1 MTQPALFAS
10 GLSDRCR
17 ENGVGLGAPQRA
29 RHDFCICGLA
39 MSEEKPRDSK
49 TVAEVRCL
57 LTELFGTFAL
67 TFVGAG
73 AIVIQELSAGELT
86 YVARVAAPGLIVMA
100 LIYAVGNVSGA
111 HINPAVTFA
120 FALRGDFSWARVPS
134 YIIVQLLGALAA
146 GGTLYALFGSAG
158 HVGANIPHH
167 GIVQSF
173 VMEIILTTFLVTV
186 IIGTATGH
194 QVVGPN
200 AGIAVGATI
209 IMCGLFADPVSGAS
223 MNPARSIG
231 PGIVG
236 GQAEYLWL
244 YIAGPLIGAAIAVVL
259 NFAMHGKPNPREE
272 EAASGEGHK
281 SDKPSES

>member
-1 MTQPALFAS
+1 
-10 GLSDRCR
+10 
-17 ENGVGLGAPQRA
+17 
-29 RHDFCICGLA
+29 
-39 MSEEKPRDSK
+39 MSAEKSHDSK
-49 TVAEVRCL
+49 PVAEARCL

-73 AIVIQELSAGELT
+73 AIVIQRVSAGELT

-120 FALRGDFSWARVPS
+120 FALRGSFEWARVPG
-134 YIIVQLLGALAA
+134 YIIMQLLGALTAA
-146 GGTLYALFGSAG
+146 GTLYALFGTAG

-167 GIVQSF
+167 GVLQSF

-194 QVVGPN
+194 RVVGPN

-209 IMCGLFADPVSGAS
+209 IMCGLFADPVSGSS

-236 GQAEYLWL
+236 G
-244 YIAGPLIGAAIAVVL
+244 AGRIPVALHCWAIARRLMAVIL
-259 NFAMHGKPNPREE
+259 NFAIQGKPNPHEA
-272 EAASGEGHK
+272 EAAGGEGDK
-281 SDKPSES
+281 SDKPNES

>member
-1 MTQPALFAS
+1 MPTPMSAEKS
-10 GLSDRCR
+10 
-17 ENGVGLGAPQRA
+17 
-29 RHDFCICGLA
+29 HDTKPLA
-39 MSEEKPRDSK
+39 E
-49 TVAEVRCL
+49 ARCL

-86 YVARVAAPGLIVMA
+86 YVARVAALGLIVMA
-100 LIYAVGNVSGA
+100 LIYALGNVSGA

-120 FALRGDFSWARVPS
+120 FALRGSFEWARVPG
-134 YIIVQLLGALAA
+134 YIIMQLLGALTAA
-146 GGTLYALFGSAG
+146 GTLYALFGAAG
-158 HVGANIPHH
+158 HVGANIPHY
-167 GIVQSF
+167 GILQSF

-194 QVVGPN
+194 RVVGPN

-209 IMCGLFADPVSGAS
+209 IMCGLFADPVSGSS

-231 PGIVG
+231 PGILG

-244 YIAGPLIGAAIAVVL
+244 YIVGPLIGASMAVVL
-259 NFAMHGKPNPREE
+259 NFAIQGKPNPHEA
-272 EAASGEGHK
+272 EAAGGEGEKSGE
-281 SDKPSES
+281 PSES

>member
-1 MTQPALFAS
+1 
-10 GLSDRCR
+10 
-17 ENGVGLGAPQRA
+17 
-29 RHDFCICGLA
+29 
-39 MSEEKPRDSK
+39 MSSEKPGDSKPESRDSK
-49 TVAEVRCL
+49 PVAEARCL

-73 AIVIQELSAGELT
+73 AIVIHDLSAGELT
-86 YVARVAAPGLIVMA
+86 YVARVASPGLIVMA

-120 FALRGDFSWARVPS
+120 FALRGAFAWARVPG
-134 YIIVQLLGALAA
+134 YVIMQLLGALTAA
-146 GGTLYALFGSAG
+146 GTLYALFGSAG

-167 GIVQSF
+167 GILQSF
-173 VMEIILTTFLVTV
+173 IMEIILTTFLVTV

-194 QVVGPN
+194 RVVGPN

-209 IMCGLFADPVSGAS
+209 ALCGLFADPVSGAS

-231 PGIVG
+231 PGILG

-244 YIAGPLIGAAIAVVL
+244 YIAGPFIGAAIAVVL
-259 NFAMHGKPNPREE
+259 NFAMQGKPNPHEQ
-272 EAASGEGHK
+272 EAASGDAHK
-281 SDKPSES
+281 SDKPSEP